1 MGSIGS
7 VTFPLS
13 LTPLRPDLRSY
24 PELSWWFSCAKSRL
38 TLCFPMDCSLPGS
51 SVQRTS
57 QARILEW
64 VAISFSRGSS
74 WPRNWTQVSCIA
86 GRFFTDWTT
95 REARVLTPSIISL
108 ILMLSSV
115 LKTRSPSWIPVLYL
129 GWAPKFLSPFKF
141 SFVFLS
147 WLCNWCFHVYRKGTQ
162 PYIYMYLFSLKTP
175 LPSRLPHNIEPSS
188 ICCTVGP
195 CWLSILNTAVC
206 KCWRQT
212 P

>member
-51 SVQRTS
+51 SVPGIL

-64 VAISFSRGSS
+64 VTISFSQGSS
-74 WPRNWTQVSCIA
+74 QPRNRTQVSCIA

-95 REARVLTPSIISL
+95 RETPLWPYLPQITQTGTEMQLGS
-108 ILMLSSV
+108 
-115 LKTRSPSWIPVLYL
+115 RPVHAD
-129 GWAPKFLSPFKF
+129 G
-141 SFVFLS
+141 
-147 WLCNWCFHVYRKGTQ
+147 WLCNFERRNVQGFYANKQKEKKCANWNKPNER
-162 PYIYMYLFSLKTP
+162 S
-175 LPSRLPHNIEPSS
+175 IE
-188 ICCTVGP
+188 V
-195 CWLSILNTAVC
+195 L
-206 KCWRQT
+206 
-212 P
+212 